1 MAQLLKL
8 LATKP
13 EDLSSIPRDHMVKG
27 MANLLQNYP
36 LHTHLHQ
43 KKKKK
48 KSGVHI
54 TLETHLKQKSHTA
67 RDLGMWLVAA
77 VL

>member
-48 KSGVHI
+48 KVWCAYY
-54 TLETHLKQKSHTA
+54 T
-67 RDLGMWLVAA
+67 
-77 VL
+77 

>member
-48 KSGVHI
+48 SKFHIKSKG
-54 TLETHLKQKSHTA
+54 QSWFDS
-67 RDLGMWLVAA
+67 R
-77 VL
+77 

>member
-48 KSGVHI
+48 VSFTLKVKGKVGLTQDSKNHI
-54 TLETHLKQKSHTA
+54 NT
-67 RDLGMWLVAA
+67 
-77 VL
+77 